1 MILIKGEQMIADQYL
16 ETHLWDLLWS
26 RVSQSLKPDETQSN
40 TENTNLISDQH
51 NEDAPSAFSNPDW
64 TLLSP
69 NGYLSLLQ
77 LASRML
83 TMSPQNC
90 TALILKEENVMFDT
104 ISYMLSEKF
113 LFNLKKAYDG
123 KYCGNFIVGESV
135 SSLKQKN
142 GPLSNRR
149 LEDTDILIDN
159 DDTGDCLV
167 SDFII
172 IISQLLCFP
181 FAIDANEEI
190 ITNTYKIIKEFNLF
204 NKIIAD
210 CILYA
215 SNQACDIPIGLI
227 ARLILTDDDLV
238 QLMIDQL
245 NNSTKV

>member
-1 MILIKGEQMIADQYL
+1 MIADQYL

-26 RVSQSLKPDETQSN
+26 RICQSLKPDETQSN
-40 TENTNLISDQH
+40 EDQSTEQH
-51 NEDAPSAFSNPDW
+51 EDTMLSTLANPDW

-90 TALILKEENVMFDT
+90 AALILKEDNFMFDT
-104 ISYMLSEKF
+104 LSYILSEKF
-113 LFNLKKAYDG
+113 LVNLKKTYDG
-123 KYCGNFIVGESV
+123 KQGTGESV
-135 SSLKQKN
+135 NSIMMRQRS
-142 GPLSNRR
+142 GSFSNRKTDDVDMESDN
-149 LEDTDILIDN
+149 EDN
-159 DDTGDCLV
+159 GEYLV

-190 ITNTYKIIKEFNLF
+190 ISHTYKIIKEYNLF

-210 CILYA
+210 CILNA
-215 SNQACDIPIGLI
+215 SSLICDIPIGLI

-245 NNSTKV
+245 NNSTKVGA